1 MDLREKKTKRSIKNA
16 FIQLRST
23 KPLERITIKEL
34 AELAEISKATFYLH
48 YHDIYDLSEC
58 LQKEVLKSVLDSI
71 PQAELCLSDS
81 VKFTELLFHAFHAQQ
96 TLIDILFSGS
106 QSSILASNLEKEL
119 KDYIF
124 KVIPEAKDDPKV
136 NILLT
141 FQIQGGFYTYQ
152 KYHKQYDIDYMMDV
166 LNEAYKIK
174 YPPVE

>member
-1 MDLREKKTKRSIKNA
+1 MMNEELEEEYKSIFEKPVVISVGRLTNQKAQWNLIRSFVNVRK
-16 FIQLRST
+16 
-23 KPLERITIKEL
+23 
-34 AELAEISKATFYLH
+34 
-48 YHDIYDLSEC
+48 
-58 LQKEVLKSVLDSI
+58 SI
-71 PQAELCLSDS
+71 PNCNL
-81 VKFTELLFHAFHAQQ
+81 V
-96 TLIDILFSGS
+96 ILG
-106 QSSILASNLEKEL
+106 QGELEKEL